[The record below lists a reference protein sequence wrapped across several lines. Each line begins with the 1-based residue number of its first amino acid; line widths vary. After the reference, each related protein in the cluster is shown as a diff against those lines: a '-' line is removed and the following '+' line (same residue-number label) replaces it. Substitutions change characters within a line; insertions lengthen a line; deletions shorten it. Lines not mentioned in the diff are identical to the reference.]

1 MKKKIILFLVS
12 TVIALSLTGCKS
24 GDYNEAVK
32 LQEAGDYQAALELY
46 ESIEDYEN
54 YKDSAERV
62 DVCKAMIEAIN
73 AFDSARSSAEQKNN
87 DLDTAISEAEALV
100 AEGKPALDETLIPT
114 LETAI
119 SEAKSAKQTIMEM
132 PATEDEIIAATQQLD
147 SLDYSSVLSN
157 LSEKKSALEKVSSSM
172 RWLMLLPKHMLL
184 SA

>member
-73 AFDSARSSAEQKNN
+73 AFDSARSSAEQKNS

-100 AEGKPALDETLIPT
+100 AEGKPALMS
-114 LETAI
+114 LEF
-119 SEAKSAKQTIMEM
+119 
-132 PATEDEIIAATQQLD
+132 
-147 SLDYSSVLSN
+147 
-157 LSEKKSALEKVSSSM
+157 
-172 RWLMLLPKHMLL
+172 
-184 SA
+184 

>member
-12 TVIALSLTGCKS
+12 TVIAISLTGCKS

-54 YKDSAERV
+54 YKDTAERV
-62 DVCKAMIEAIN
+62 DECKAMIEAIN
-73 AFDSARSSAEQKNN
+73 AFDSARSSAEQKQR
-87 DLDTAISEAEALV
+87 LDAAISEAEALV

-119 SEAKSAKQTIMEM
+119 SEAKSAKQAIMEM
-132 PATEDEIIAATQQLD
+132 PATEDEIVAATQQLD

-157 LSEKKSALEKVSSSM
+157 LTEKKSALEKVSSSM
-172 RWLMLLPKHMLL
+172 R
-184 SA
+184 